1 MIITEPIQVE
11 KIAIA
16 IDDLPPHLSGT
27 KIVQLSDL
35 HFDGIRLSAKVLE
48 QAIALCND
56 AEPDLVAITGDFV
69 TDNPMPIN
77 KLAKHLQKLESK
89 HGVYGCLGNHDL
101 VPANAKQQIIEALS
115 KIELKI
121 LWNEVAYPLGSGLA
135 IAGLPDFW
143 SSEFDPATALDRI
156 PANIPRIVLSH
167 NPDSARVLKKWRVD
181 LQLSGHTHGGQVVI
195 PNYGP
200 VASLLPKI
208 RQYVPKSLRNY
219 LPYIKDCAQVVRHWN
234 WSQGWHQVE
243 GNQLYINRGL
253 GTYFPGR
260 INCPPEVTVITL
272 ECHSKIDNE
281 QLTMDNDSLIRIR
294 PN

>member
-16 IDDLPPHLSGT
+16 IKDLPTHLSGI

-35 HFDGIRLSAKVLE
+35 HFDGIRLSVKVLQ
-48 QAIALCND
+48 QAIALSND
-56 AEPDLVAITGDFV
+56 VEPDLVVITGDFV

-77 KLAKHLQKLESK
+77 KLAKHLQKLKSK

-101 VPANAKQQIIEALS
+101 VPTNAKQQIIEALNS
-115 KIELKI
+115 IGLKI
-121 LWNEVAYPLGSGLA
+121 LWNEVAYPLGEGLA
-135 IAGLPDFW
+135 IAGLPDFF
-143 SSEFDPATALDRI
+143 SSFDPAIALDSI
-156 PANIPRIVLSH
+156 PPDIPRIVLSH
-167 NPDSARVLKKWRVD
+167 NPDSAEVLKKWRVD

-200 VASLLPKI
+200 VASLLPII
-208 RQYVPKSLRNY
+208 RQYVPKSLRNH

-272 ECHSKIDNE
+272 EC
-281 QLTMDNDSLIRIR
+281 R
-294 PN
+294 

>member
-1 MIITEPIQVE
+1 MIISEPIRVD

-16 IDDLPPHLSGT
+16 INDLPVHLSGT

-35 HFDGIRLSAKVLE
+35 HFDGIRLSVEVLQ
-48 QAIALCND
+48 QAIALSND
-56 AEPDLVAITGDFV
+56 AEPDLVVITGDFV
-69 TDNPMPIN
+69 TDNPEPIN
-77 KLAKHLQKLESK
+77 ELAKHLQGVKSK
-89 HGVYGCLGNHDL
+89 YGVYGCLGNHDL

-115 KIELKI
+115 QIELKI
-121 LWNEVAYPLGSGLA
+121 LWNEVVYPLGSGLA

-143 SSEFDPATALDRI
+143 SPEFDPAIVLDRI
-156 PANIPRIVLSH
+156 STDIPRIILSH

-208 RQYVPKSLRNY
+208 RQYVPQSLRNH
-219 LPYIKDCAQVVRHWN
+219 LPYIKDCARVVNHWN

-243 GNQLYINRGL
+243 RNQLYINRGL

-272 ECHSKIDNE
+272 EC
-281 QLTMDNDSLIRIR
+281 R
-294 PN
+294 

>member
-1 MIITEPIQVE
+1 MIISEPIRVDR
-11 KIAIA
+11 IAIA
-16 IDDLPPHLSGT
+16 INNLSTHLSST

-35 HFDGIRLSAKVLE
+35 HFDGVRLSVEVLQ

-56 AEPDLVAITGDFV
+56 AEPDLVVITGDFV

-77 KLAKHLQKLESK
+77 KLAKHLSGLKSK
-89 HGVYGCLGNHDL
+89 YGVYGCLGNHDL
-101 VPANAKQQIIEALS
+101 VPVNAKQQIIEALNS
-115 KIELKI
+115 IGLKI
-121 LWNEVAYPLGSGLA
+121 LWNEVVYPLGSGLA

-143 SSEFDPATALDRI
+143 SSEFDPAIALDQI
-156 PANIPRIVLSH
+156 PVDIPRIVLSH

-208 RQYVPKSLRNY
+208 RQYVPKSLRNH
-219 LPYIKDCAQVVRHWN
+219 LPYIKDCDRVVRHWN
-234 WSQGWHQVE
+234 WSQGWHQVG

-272 ECHSKIDNE
+272 TAVSK
-281 QLTMDNDSLIRIR
+281 
-294 PN
+294 